1 MSAIVLYGP
10 PTAGKD
16 TVTSALCSADPRF
29 ELVTKLK
36 HGTGRSAGYRFV
48 TAEELDDLR
57 HQGRIVVETRRY
69 GNIYAVDDLS
79 LTQPQERGRIPIAH
93 IGNVTDMRTLL
104 DRSRAT
110 SWLRILLW
118 VPRSV
123 CETRS
128 RERGDTDTPKRLTA
142 WDETAQDV
150 LDSDVRDLFDLVV
163 RTDRTDPETAAKQIA
178 HALDGA
184 PDVLSTEELFAALE
198 LGTDESGARRSAT
211 QRRA

>member
-1 MSAIVLYGP
+1 M
-10 PTAGKD
+10 
-16 TVTSALCSADPRF
+16 TSVLCSADPRF

-36 HGTGRSAGYRFV
+36 HGSGRSAGYRFV

-79 LTQPQERGRIPIAH
+79 LRQPQERGRIPIAH

-104 DRSRAT
+104 DRSRTT

-118 VPRSV
+118 VPRNV

-128 RERGDTDTPKRLTA
+128 RVRGDTDTPKRLTA

-150 LDSDVRDLFDLVV
+150 VGSDVQDLFDLVV

-178 HALDGA
+178 YALNEA
-184 PDVLSTEELFAALE
+184 PDVLSTEELLAALE
-198 LGTDESGARRSAT
+198 LGTDEGGARRSAT
-211 QRRA
+211 QPRA

>member
-16 TVTSALCSADPRF
+16 TVTAALCSADPRF
-29 ELVTKLK
+29 ESVTKLK

-57 HQGRIVVETRRY
+57 HQGRIVAETRRY

-79 LTQPQERGRIPIAH
+79 LTQPQERGRIPITH

-110 SWLRILLW
+110 SWLRVLLW
-118 VPRSV
+118 VPRNV
-123 CETRS
+123 CEARS

-163 RTDRTDPETAAKQIA
+163 RTDRTDSETAARQIA

-184 PDVLSTEELFAALE
+184 PDVLGTEELFATLG
-198 LGTDESGARRSAT
+198 LGTDGSGARRSAT
-211 QRRA
+211 QRHA

>member
-16 TVTSALCSADPRF
+16 TVTTALCAAHARF
-29 ELVTKLK
+29 ESVIKLK
-36 HGTGRSAGYRFV
+36 HGSGRSAGYRFV

-79 LTQPQERGRIPIAH
+79 LTQPQERGRIPITH

-104 DRSRAT
+104 DRSRTT
-110 SWLRILLW
+110 SWLRVLLW
-118 VPRSV
+118 VPRDV
-123 CETRS
+123 CEARS

-142 WDETAQDV
+142 WAETAQDV
-150 LDSDVRDLFDLVV
+150 LESDVWNLFDLVV
-163 RTDRTDPETAAKQIA
+163 RTDHTDPETAAKQIT
-178 HALDGA
+178 HALDGS
-184 PDVLSTEELFAALE
+184 PDALSTEQLIAALG
-198 LGTDESGARRSAT
+198 LGADKGRARRTAA
-211 QRRA
+211 RRRT